1 MTVAYQVIYRG
12 HVQGVC
18 FRAQTMQCANQF
30 IVQGYVHNCTDG
42 SVHLFVQGEESVIE
56 GFLAKVLT
64 TMHEHIVRH
73 SKQAAKVDL
82 SIRDFTIRP
91 TT

>member
-18 FRAQTMQCANQF
+18 FRAQTVQCANQF

-42 SVHLFVQGEESVIE
+42 SVHLFVQGEESEIE
-56 GFLAKVLT
+56 GFLA
-64 TMHEHIVRH
+64 R
-73 SKQAAKVDL
+73 
-82 SIRDFTIRP
+82 F
-91 TT
+91 